1 MKHTACKTLIA
12 VALALTANQAM
23 AAGDSIDVK
32 VIGKIVPSACTV
44 AVSGGAVFDYG
55 TIKAET
61 LATDDYTMLGV
72 KTANLSVSCEA
83 PTQVALTVSDM
94 RADSVAAL
102 TGKKWAANG
111 GTVDASGVTS
121 GLGLGD
127 SNGAHIGAWAMWME
141 PGSVKADG
149 NTVTTIVA
157 SKPTITGD
165 WEAPSSGTFW
175 LAQTIYYRSWAAPGT
190 LTPVALTT
198 LTGTL
203 SVQAAINK
211 GSELDLTQSI
221 TLDGLANIQIYYI

>member
-1 MKHTACKTLIA
+1 MKTVFYKTLIA
-12 VALALTANQAM
+12 AALAVSASQAM
-23 AAGDSIDVK
+23 AAGDSLDVK
-32 VIGKIVPSACTV
+32 VIGQIVPSACTV

-72 KTANLSVSCEA
+72 KTADLSVTCEA
-83 PTQVALTVSDM
+83 PTKVALLTTDM
-94 RADSVAAL
+94 RAESVAAIS
-102 TGKKWAANG
+102 GKKWAANG
-111 GTVDASGVTS
+111 GTVDASGVAS

-127 SNGAHIGAWAMWME
+127 ANGAHIGAWAMWME
-141 PGSVKADG
+141 PTTVKADG
-149 NTVTTIVA
+149 NSVT
-157 SKPTITGD
+157 PITTTTPAISGD
-165 WEAPSSGTFW
+165 WQTPTTGTFW
-175 LAQTIYYRSWAAPGT
+175 LAQTGQYKSWAAPGT

>member
-1 MKHTACKTLIA
+1 MKHTACKALIS
-12 VALALTANQAM
+12 LAIAFTANQAI

-32 VIGKIVPSACTV
+32 VIGKIIPSACTV

-72 KTANLSVSCEA
+72 KNADLSVTCEA
-83 PTQVALTVSDM
+83 PTKVALTVTDM
-94 RADSVAAL
+94 RADSKVTI

-111 GTVDASGVTS
+111 GTVDTS
-121 GLGLGD
+121 VSSLGLGD
-127 SNGAHIGAWAMWME
+127 ANGTHIGTWGMWME
-141 PGSVKADG
+141 PATVKADG
-149 NTVTTIVA
+149 NSVTPLSTGT
-157 SKPTITGD
+157 PTINGD
-165 WEAPSSGTFW
+165 WGVPSTGTFW
-175 LAQTIYYRSWAAPGT
+175 LAQTGSYTSWASPGT

>member
-1 MKHTACKTLIA
+1 MKHTACKALIS
-12 VALALTANQAM
+12 LAIAFTANQAM

-61 LATDDYTMLGV
+61 LATDDYTMLGG
-72 KTANLSVSCEA
+72 KTADLSVTCEA
-83 PTQVALTVSDM
+83 PTKVALLTTDM
-94 RADSVAAL
+94 RADSVVAI

-111 GTVDASGVTS
+111 GTVDASGSTS
-121 GLGLGD
+121 GLGLG
-127 SNGAHIGAWAMWME
+127 NAYGAQIGAWGMWME
-141 PGSVKADG
+141 PATVKADG
-149 NTVTTIVA
+149 NTVIPIGTNIPLI
-157 SKPTITGD
+157 SSD
-165 WEAPSSGTFW
+165 WQAPKSGTFW
-175 LAQTIYYRSWAAPGT
+175 LAQTGFYKSWAAPGT

>member
-1 MKHTACKTLIA
+1 MKTVFYKTLIA
-12 VALALTANQAM
+12 AALAVSASQAM
-23 AAGDSIDVK
+23 AAGDSLDVK
-32 VIGKIVPSACTV
+32 VIGQIVPSACTV

-72 KTANLSVSCEA
+72 KTADLSVTCEA
-83 PTQVALTVSDM
+83 PTKVALLTTDM
-94 RADSVAAL
+94 RADSVVAI

-111 GTVDASGVTS
+111 GTVDTS
-121 GLGLGD
+121 VSSLGLGNA
-127 SNGAHIGAWAMWME
+127 NGAHIGAWAMWME
-141 PGSVKADG
+141 PATVKADG
-149 NTVTTIVA
+149 NSVIPIGTSTPLISADWGV
-157 SKPTITGD
+157 PT
-165 WEAPSSGTFW
+165 SGTSW
-175 LAQTIYYRSWAAPGT
+175 LAQTGFYKSWAAPGT

>member
-1 MKHTACKTLIA
+1 MKHTACKALIS
-12 VALALTANQAM
+12 LAIAFTANQAT

-32 VIGKIVPSACTV
+32 VIGKIIPSACTV

-72 KTANLSVSCEA
+72 KTADLSVTCEA
-83 PTQVALTVSDM
+83 PTKVALIVTDM
-94 RADSVAAL
+94 RADSIVAI

-111 GTVDASGVTS
+111 GTVDTS
-121 GLGLGD
+121 GSKLGLGNA
-127 SNGAHIGAWAMWME
+127 NGAHIGAWGMWME
-141 PGSVKADG
+141 PTTVKADG
-149 NTVTTIVA
+149 NTVIPIATSTPLISA
-157 SKPTITGD
+157 DWQTPT
-165 WEAPSSGTFW
+165 SGTFW
-175 LAQTIYYRSWAAPGT
+175 LAQTGTYRSWAAPGT

>member
-1 MKHTACKTLIA
+1 MKTVFYKTLIA
-12 VALALTANQAM
+12 AALAVSASQAM
-23 AAGDSIDVK
+23 AAGDSLDVK
-32 VIGKIVPSACTV
+32 VIGQIVPSACTV

-72 KTANLSVSCEA
+72 KTADLSVTCEA
-83 PTQVALTVSDM
+83 PTKVALLTTDM
-94 RADSVAAL
+94 RADSIV
-102 TGKKWAANG
+102 TISGKKWAANG
-111 GTVDASGVTS
+111 GTVDTS
-121 GLGLGD
+121 VSSLGLGD
-127 SNGAHIGAWAMWME
+127 ANGAHIGAWAMWME
-141 PGSVKADG
+141 PATVKADG
-149 NTVTTIVA
+149 NSVIPIGTSTPLISADWGV
-157 SKPTITGD
+157 PT
-165 WEAPSSGTFW
+165 SGTSW
-175 LAQTIYYRSWAAPGT
+175 LAQTGFYKSWAAPGT

>member
-1 MKHTACKTLIA
+1 MKHTACKALIS
-12 VALALTANQAM
+12 LAIAFTANQAM

-72 KTANLSVSCEA
+72 KTADLSVTCEA
-83 PTQVALTVSDM
+83 PTKVALLTTDM
-94 RADSVAAL
+94 RADSVVAI

-111 GTVDASGVTS
+111 GTVDTS
-121 GLGLGD
+121 VSSLGLG
-127 SNGAHIGAWAMWME
+127 NAYGAHIGAWAMWME
-141 PGSVKADG
+141 PATVKADG
-149 NTVTTIVA
+149 NTVIPIGTNIPLI
-157 SKPTITGD
+157 SSD
-165 WEAPSSGTFW
+165 WQAPKSGTFW
-175 LAQTIYYRSWAAPGT
+175 LAQTGFYKSWAAPGT